1 MVSFGFGL
9 KESLEF
15 SFRVVIIVKLKQ
27 MRVAI
32 KKLAIK
38 TIKMGQNLP
47 TEEFSKRINI
57 VFKTN

>member
-1 MVSFGFGL
+1 VDSFGFGL

-15 SFRVVIIVKLKQ
+15 SFRVVIVLKQ
-27 MRVAI
+27 MRFAI
-32 KKLAIK
+32 KKIAIK